1 MKKLITLL
9 LIAAIACTF
18 VDDLKEAGLFDER
31 DDVVLNGL
39 PDFFSRL
46 WEKIKKIWNDIPGA
60 FQNVVNFL
68 KEKEYWDSLIDIIQ
82 KYGTKY
88 GTEFCAKYLDA
99 ELCGDVVGWI
109 FSLLDSL

>member
-46 WEKIKKIWNDIPGA
+46 WEKIKQIWNDIPGA
-60 FQNVVNFL
+60 FQKVVNFL
-68 KEKEYWDSLIDIIQ
+68 KEKGYWDSLIDIIQ

-88 GTEFCAKYLDA
+88 GTDFCANYLDA
-99 ELCGDVVGWI
+99 ELCADVVGWI